1 MERKIIERL
10 KDWKEKKNRMPLI
23 LNGARQVGKT
33 YILKQFGK
41 DCYENV
47 IYINL
52 ENNGKA
58 RSIFEEDASPQRTIE
73 YMEALTGMKIAAGKT
88 LLILDEIQ
96 ASERALA
103 ALKMFREETPEFHIA
118 AAGSLLGVALNREK
132 YSFPV
137 GNVDEMTLYPFDLEE
152 FLWAMDKRQLA
163 DTIKQ
168 HYDSN
173 EPMAKPL
180 HEEAL
185 EWYRRYLVIGGMPAA
200 INAYRE
206 EGSLLSVTNPQQN
219 IINEYIADMA
229 KYAIPAITVKIRAC
243 FNSIPAQLAKDN
255 KKFQYKVVQRGGSAT
270 IFGESIDWLLF
281 AGITLKCQ
289 KVEHGF
295 LPVSVYADLSDFK
308 LYMGDVGLLTLKSE
322 MPANLLLSPL
332 NEDNTFMGG
341 LVESYVAQ
349 ALTANDHRLYYWRN
363 DNRGELDFLLQLGDK
378 VIPVEVKKGR
388 HTKSRSMDMF
398 RKKYECPLAFR
409 ISVANFGMVN
419 GIKSIPLY
427 AVFCIQ

>member
-103 ALKMFREETPEFHIA
+103 ALKMFREEAPEFHIA

-229 KYAIPAITVKIRAC
+229 KYAIPATTVKIRAC

-349 ALTANDHRLYYWRN
+349 ALTANDHSLYYWRN

>member
-1 MERKIIERL
+1 MERKITEQL
-10 KDWKEKKNRMPLI
+10 KGWKEKKNRMPLI

-41 DCYENV
+41 ACYDHV
-47 IYINL
+47 VYVNL
-52 ENNGKA
+52 ENNGKIRA
-58 RSIFEEDASPQRTIE
+58 IFEEDMEPRRTIE
-73 YMEALTGMKIAAGKT
+73 YLEALTSIKIVPGLT
-88 LLILDEIQ
+88 LIILDEIQ

-103 ALKMFREETPEFHIA
+103 ALKVFHEEAPEYHIT
-118 AAGSLLGVALNREK
+118 AAGSLLGVALHREK
-132 YSFPV
+132 FSFPV
-137 GNVDEMTLYPFDLEE
+137 GNVDEMTLYPLDFEE
-152 FLWAMDKRQLA
+152 FLWAMGKQLLA
-163 DTIKQ
+163 DTIRQ
-168 HYDSN
+168 HYGSN

-185 EWYRRYLVIGGMPAA
+185 EWYRKYLVIGGMPAA
-200 INAYRE
+200 INIYNE
-206 EGSLLSVTNPQQN
+206 ENSLLAVTEPQQN

-229 KYAIPAITVKIRAC
+229 KYAIPATTVKIRAC
-243 FNSIPAQLAKDN
+243 FNSIPAQLAKEN

-295 LPVSVYADLSDFK
+295 LPVAVYADLSDFK

-322 MPANLLLSPL
+322 MPSNLLLSSL

-349 ALTANDHRLYYWRN
+349 ALTANGHSLYYWRN
-363 DNRGELDFLLQLGDK
+363 DNRGELDFVLQLGDK

-388 HTKSRSMDMF
+388 HTKARSMDMF
-398 RKKYECPLAFR
+398 RKKYACPLAFR
-409 ISVANFGMVN
+409 ISTANFGLAN

-427 AVFCIQ
+427 AIFCIR

>member
-1 MERKIIERL
+1 MERKITEQL
-10 KDWKEKKNRMPLI
+10 KGWKEKKNRMPLI

-41 DCYENV
+41 TCYDHV
-47 IYINL
+47 VYVNL
-52 ENNGKA
+52 ENNGKIRA
-58 RSIFEEDASPQRTIE
+58 IFEEDMEPRRTIE
-73 YMEALTGMKIAAGKT
+73 YLEALTSIKIVPGLT
-88 LLILDEIQ
+88 LIILDEIQ

-103 ALKMFREETPEFHIA
+103 ALKVFHEEAPEYHIT
-118 AAGSLLGVALNREK
+118 AAGSLLGVALHREK
-132 YSFPV
+132 FSFPV
-137 GNVDEMTLYPFDLEE
+137 GNVDEMTLYPLDFEE
-152 FLWAMDKRQLA
+152 FLWAMGKQLLA
-163 DTIKQ
+163 DTIRQ
-168 HYDSN
+168 HYGSN

-185 EWYRRYLVIGGMPAA
+185 EWYRKYLVIGGMPAA
-200 INAYRE
+200 INIYNE
-206 EGSLLSVTNPQQN
+206 ENSLLAVTEPQQN

-229 KYAIPAITVKIRAC
+229 KYAIPATTVKIRAC
-243 FNSIPAQLAKDN
+243 FNSIPAQLAKEN

-295 LPVSVYADLSDFK
+295 LPVAVYADLSDFK

-322 MPANLLLSPL
+322 MPSNLLLSSL

-349 ALTANDHRLYYWRN
+349 ALTANGHSLYYWRN
-363 DNRGELDFLLQLGDK
+363 DNRGELDFVLQLGDK

-388 HTKSRSMDMF
+388 HTKARSMDMF
-398 RKKYECPLAFR
+398 RKKYACPLAFR
-409 ISVANFGMVN
+409 ISTANFGLAN

-427 AVFCIQ
+427 AVFCIR